1 MVSVKRIIIATSLL
15 LSGVVAAPFP
25 GDALSA
31 TTVGVSTTNSI
42 VHDPHDLHEAS
53 AVEIEARKD
62 KKVKPTPT
70 KGKPAKATPAKLKT
84 TPTTDFRK
92 DPKACPVKPGKGKPK
107 KPVQRRSGRMTSTKD
122 FDNILEDKYFLATSL
137 KTATSVT
144 VNDLSGC
151 TALFFWDDTFR
162 PSAYHI
168 FCGDEKTKAKV
179 AAETVGELE
188 LGTNGVVIV
197 AGTTDNHNDAVAGIE
212 AYNAGVEANFKIKVL
227 EDKSKIYKRENTVQN
242 KPSDPLMRYSVTVR
256 VGDSSMTLNPVLV
269 PGVSRQCQ

>member
-31 TTVGVSTTNSI
+31 ATVGVSTTNLI

-62 KKVKPTPT
+62 KKAKPTPT
-70 KGKPAKATPAKLKT
+70 KGRPAKATPAKLKT
-84 TPTTDFRK
+84 TPTTDFKK
-92 DPKACPVKPGKGKPK
+92 DPKACPIKPGKGKPK

-122 FDNILEDKYFLATSL
+122 FNNILEDKFFLATSL

-168 FCGDEKTKAKV
+168 FCGDEKTKAKI
-179 AAETVGELE
+179 AAETVGEFE
-188 LGTNGVVIV
+188 LGKNGVAIV
-197 AGTTDNHNDAVAGIE
+197 AGTIDNHNAAVAGIE
-212 AYNAGVEANFKIKVL
+212 AYNAGVEADFKIKVL
-227 EDKSKIYKRENTVQN
+227 VDKSKIYEREDTFQK
-242 KPSDPLMRYSVTVR
+242 KPSDPLLRYSVTAR
-256 VGDSSMTLNPVLV
+256 VGDSSMTLKPVLV